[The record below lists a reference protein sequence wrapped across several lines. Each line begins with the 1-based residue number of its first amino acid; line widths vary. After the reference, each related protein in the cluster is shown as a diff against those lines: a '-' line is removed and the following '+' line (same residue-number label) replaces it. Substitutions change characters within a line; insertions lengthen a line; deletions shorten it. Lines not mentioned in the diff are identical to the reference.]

1 MDGSEWQGWTPKF
14 LKPNPIRLVAA
25 WLRLEIKSSLT
36 RTRYALFVKICS
48 KICSGSVDL
57 LGSFFFHIFLFCRF
71 RELTASGACTKKT
84 LGGFDL
90 LSALVSKRFE
100 DYFGTTFQQRTQAL
114 MINSGETAWL
124 RVLFAAHVKKI
135 EKGHELGG
143 DLGKSWGEHCET
155 DRSAGPGVFLPMF
168 LGALWLL
175 SGWWGLSA
183 AGGGPRTT
191 TGWTWNQHEAEHIPA
206 TNSVRCSCISVLE
219 VPIMGSLRF
228 LGTRT
233 AEVTRLFFWIENS
246 DVTDMSWTCDLWG
259 LRDNGITSGGRA
271 LFAALQR
278 TNRFCFKI
286 WKDDESIWEF
296 ALKYQV
302 STLLRFAGCDECQQA
317 LLLSAFPKFWQNL
330 YIDFFAISTNSQI
343 ALSHSRRVRVI
354 PNIPAFLLDC
364 LGWWRCRPL
373 TWREIRLESIS
384 VDNRVWGRW
393 VHIKS
398 YPLISC
404 GKKSFLMISYDFL
417 KRMEFFEVFN
427 LPT

>member
-25 WLRLEIKSSLT
+25 WLRVEIKSSLT
-36 RTRYALFVKICS
+36 RTCYALFVKICS

-124 RVLFAAHVKKI
+124 LLFAAHVKKI

-155 DRSAGPGVFLPMF
+155 DRFAGPGVFLPMF

-175 SGWWGLSA
+175 SRWWGLSA
-183 AGGGPRTT
+183 AGGGPRST
-191 TGWTWNQHEAEHIPA
+191 TGWTSYEQC
-206 TNSVRCSCISVLE
+206 SVFVYFCSRGAHYGFAALPRHPNCRSDTT
-219 VPIMGSLRF
+219 SS
-228 LGTRT
+228 
-233 AEVTRLFFWIENS
+233 IENS

-364 LGWWRCRPL
+364 LGWWRCRAL

-404 GKKSFLMISYDFL
+404 AKKKFSYDFL
-417 KRMEFFEVFN
+417 RFLEAHGV
-427 LPT
+427 LWGVQLAYVDILWSVAR